1 MPEMDR
7 RIGLLRLLL
16 ADITARE
23 QQAREAQAQLR
34 TQLTRIVDY
43 TVRLNAS
50 VSHALSSMDEVEERL
65 AQQET
70 MLRHLALLRVRAQ
83 GELQALVVTRGVADA
98 RMRLAE
104 LEQRRTE
111 LLAAAQTSEAGE
123 TGHGLAEIDAEIAEL
138 QGLIQQAS
146 EQAARSLTQGP

>member
-1 MPEMDR
+1 MAEMDR

>member
-23 QQAREAQAQLR
+23 QQARGAQVQLR

-43 TVRLNAS
+43 TVRHNAS

-70 MLRHLALLRVRAQ
+70 ALQHLALLRVRAQ

-111 LLAAAQTSEAGE
+111 LLAAAQTCETGE